1 MKKKSGV
8 YQYPCCGVNK
18 SSEKT
23 VASWLQKHH
32 VSFHKIDML

>member
-8 YQYPCCGVNK
+8 YKSGVNK

-32 VSFHKIDML
+32 VSFHKIDMF